1 MSSYEQELMD
11 ALGRREKAAEQD
23 KWLALAQ
30 VGLNMMSSTQPTL
43 LGAIGEAGVKGVES
57 ARAAR
62 DQYDKDR
69 LDLMGAIEQ
78 SRQAR
83 AAAAARTARGASG
96 GQSTGG
102 VSGLSAGMGRLLSQ
116 VSADITRIDTI
127 LGDPLA
133 AGAAL
138 TPQQEM
144 ERAGLAAQ
152 RDQLVAYRQSLL
164 YGQPLA
170 MPEDD
175 TYGDVAD
182 E

>member
-11 ALGRREKAAEQD
+11 MLGRREKAAEQD

-43 LGAIGEAGVKGVES
+43 LGAIGEAGVKGVEA
-57 ARAAR
+57 ARTAR

-69 LDLMGAIEQ
+69 LELLGAIEQ
-78 SRQAR
+78 SRMSR
-83 AAAAARTARGASG
+83 AAAAARGARGASSG
-96 GQSTGG
+96 GI
-102 VSGLSAGMGRLLSQ
+102 GLSAGAGRLLTQ
-116 VSADITRIDTI
+116 VSADIARLDTI
-127 LGDPLA
+127 LNDPMTA
-133 AGAAL
+133 NAVL
-138 TPQQEM
+138 TPEQELQ
-144 ERAGLAAQ
+144 RRGLEAQ
-152 RDQLVAYRQSLL
+152 RDQLLAYRQQLL